1 MRLFTFFII
10 SVFFAQFYNVKAQ
23 QGFVIDHRHT
33 DIHQIPD
40 NWIDSAKQK
49 LKIRY
54 FRRSHGSQVD
64 VGGMAALRRYSAAYN
79 QLYAYNKTGVDG
91 ELFLS
96 TQSSAEWNSLD
107 FENDTWVQITKDYL
121 DDPANAN
128 INVVMWA
135 WSSKF
140 YLCSAQQYVDDMES
154 LIGIYGPNGSKIQ
167 NGERSV
173 PVTFIFQTACGQAS
187 SERNQKVYEGNQ
199 IIRQHCFDNNRI
211 LFDFNDIECY
221 DPDGNYYGDG
231 KPDGSYTNERMLA
244 DDISYISDSTNVS
257 VHSGRGNWGI
267 EWMNR
272 NPDVELT
279 KLAADNICTVCE
291 HSDQRESPD
300 EDNSRLH
307 CVLKGRAAWWMWA
320 VLAGWDEGMTPT
332 GIEKKSTDISTSDL
346 KNYPNPFNS
355 QTIIAYKLVKNAHV
369 KLEIWNAQGQ
379 LVKSMVDKNQAK
391 GKYEVPVL
399 LDKEG
404 IYFYTL
410 TVDDKR
416 ISKKM
421 IKID

>member
-10 SVFFAQFYNVKAQ
+10 SVFFAQLYNVKAQ

-54 FRRSHGSQVD
+54 FRRSHGSHVD
-64 VGGMAALRRYSAAYN
+64 RGGMTALMNYSAD
-79 QLYAYNKTGVDG
+79 YAQKYAFGAAGRAG

-96 TQSSAEWNSLD
+96 NKWHSVD
-107 FENDTWVQITKDYL
+107 FEPTTWYSITREFL
-121 DDPANAN
+121 DDPANAD

-140 YLCSAQQYVDDMES
+140 YISNVQAYLDTMEVF
-154 LIGIYGPNGSKIQ
+154 IADYGPNGKKIQ
-167 NGERSV
+167 DGTRTV
-173 PVTFIFQTACGQAS
+173 PVTFIFQTACS
-187 SERNQKVYEGNQ
+187 QKSLDANKTVYEQNEQ
-199 IIRQHCFDNNRI
+199 IRKHCFDNNRI
-211 LFDFNDIECY
+211 LFDFNDLECY

-231 KPDGSYTNERMLA
+231 NPDGTYTDIRMLN
-244 DDISYISDSTNVS
+244 DDLAYKSDSTDVS
-257 VHSGRGNWGI
+257 IYGGRGNWGI

-272 NPDVELT
+272 NPDSELT
-279 KLAADNICTVCE
+279 KLSADNVCDVCE
-291 HSDQRESPD
+291 HSMGTYQGETK
-300 EDNSRLH
+300 DNSRLH

-332 GIEKKSTDISTSDL
+332 SIEKKSTDINSSDL

-369 KLEIWNAQGQ
+369 KLEIWNTQGQ
-379 LVKSMVDKNQAK
+379 LVKTIVDKNQAK

-404 IYFYTL
+404 LYFYTL
-410 TVDDKR
+410 SVDNKR

-421 IKID
+421 IKVD